1 VVQIQ
6 PALGAGLLT
15 QSMLSVGVSG
25 KVYVPVRPDNAV
37 MYAQFRQVVGVSAT
51 GPDDGVSLLRLTI
64 LDNLIENYL
73 SARSGALARSGA
85 AMEVAVSASTAE
97 NAIRGLSADVHE
109 AVAARPAPFGGAFG
123 EGGRILS
130 LSA

>member
-1 VVQIQ
+1 M
-6 PALGAGLLT
+6 T

-25 KVYVPVRPDNAV
+25 KVYVPVRPGSAV
-37 MYAQFRQVVGVSAT
+37 MYAQLRHVVGVSPT
-51 GPDDGVSLLRLTI
+51 GPADGVSLLKLTI

-73 SARSGALARSGA
+73 SARSGAAPVRGG
-85 AMEVAVSASTAE
+85 ERPEIAVSAGTVD

-109 AVAARPAPFGGAFG
+109 ALAARPAPFGGAFG
-123 EGGRILS
+123 EVGAVLS